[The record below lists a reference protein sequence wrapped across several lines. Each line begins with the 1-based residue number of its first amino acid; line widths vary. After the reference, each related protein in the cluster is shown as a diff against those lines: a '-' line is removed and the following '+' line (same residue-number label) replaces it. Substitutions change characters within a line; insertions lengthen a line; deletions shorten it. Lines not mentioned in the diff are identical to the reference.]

1 MLSHATARDWLIPYA
16 DGMLASDERKRV
28 DGHLVGCAGCS
39 AELRQ
44 VRELNLLLVTLP
56 PAPPVAFAPFWL
68 KLQAVL
74 PQRRVLH
81 MPFLG
86 SYRRVGLAV
95 AIAGCAV
102 LAVGAT
108 ALAAPAAMPDS
119 PIYPVKQLEESI
131 QLGLAP
137 ASGVLSVQLQQ
148 ANERLRE
155 AYTMSSNHKPL
166 LAAQSL
172 RAFRV
177 TLNAA
182 AAALKRA
189 DPRIAAKQEDRL
201 RAGLAAVEKENA
213 VKNDDDVD
221 VRNLVVSATTDLDRI
236 ERQASE
242 PPAASPTPMVST
254 EPTPAPTPTPRPV
267 VKPTPKPEPS
277 EHDWRR

>member
-1 MLSHATARDWLIPYA
+1 
-16 DGMLASDERKRV
+16 MLASDERKRV
-28 DGHLVGCAGCS
+28 DGHLLSCADCA

-74 PQRRVLH
+74 PQRRPVRV
-81 MPFLG
+81 PVLG
-86 SYRRVGLAV
+86 SYHRVGLAF

-102 LAVGAT
+102 LAIGAT

-119 PIYPVKQLEESI
+119 PIYPVKTLEESV
-131 QLGLAP
+131 QLALAP
-137 ASGVLSVQLQQ
+137 ASAVLSVQLQQ

-155 AYTMSSNHKPL
+155 ASTMASDHKPL

-177 TLNAA
+177 TLNDA

-189 DPRIAAKQEDRL
+189 DPRIAAKEEDQL

-213 VKNDDDVD
+213 AKNDDDVD
-221 VRNLVVSATTDLDRI
+221 VRNLVTSATADLDRI
-236 ERQASE
+236 DPQAFE
-242 PPAASPTPMVST
+242 PPAATATPAPSAA
-254 EPTPAPTPTPRPV
+254 PTPAPTPSPRPV
-267 VKPTPKPEPS
+267 LKTTPRPEPS
-277 EHDWRR
+277 EQDWRR